1 MLKTKLISAA
11 LGVGFVIGGIAL
23 AQAPKDNVSKA
34 LHPNLAAA
42 QRLST
47 QAYEKITAAQEANEF
62 DLAGHAAKAKAL
74 LEQVNSELKLAAEK
88 SNKNKAK

>member
-1 MLKTKLISAA
+1 MFKTKLISAG
-11 LGVGFVIGGIAL
+11 LGLAFVIGGIAL
-23 AQAPKDNVSKA
+23 AQAPKDNVSKG

-47 QAYEKITAAQEANEF
+47 QAYEKIMAAQEANEF
-62 DLAGHAAKAKAL
+62 DLAGHAAKAKTL
-74 LEQVNSELKLAAEK
+74 LDQVNSELKLAAQQ

>member
-1 MLKTKLISAA
+1 MTKPQVVSFSLAAA
-11 LGVGFVIGGIAL
+11 LAVAGL
-23 AQAPKDNVSKA
+23 AFAQPKDNVSKG

-62 DLAGHAAKAKAL
+62 DLAGHAAKAKTL
-74 LEQVNSELKLAAEK
+74 LEQVNSELKLAAQTA
-88 SNKNKAK
+88 NKNKK

>member
-1 MLKTKLISAA
+1 MTKRYVVSSVLAAA
-11 LGVGFVIGGIAL
+11 LAIGGLAL

-47 QAYEKITAAQEANEF
+47 QAFEKITAAQEANEF

-74 LEQVNSELKLAAEK
+74 LDQVNSELKLAAQT